1 MDEEHSGS
9 HWGVSSIN
17 GQLGGFDLS
26 TLQDLGDNWYTAE
39 PFGTYANGGNSV
51 PYSNFEL
58 YLMGLIPPE
67 EVEDIVLF
75 RGIAATA
82 GDFFDEHKWYADKK
96 ITVTI
101 EDIIEK
107 LGPRVPD
114 HTESQKEFRI
124 MTLVLTDEPLTEEEW
139 TYFSNQAKN
148 FEDKFSWAT
157 GNRASVKLGDLDNCT
172 IPSLNPC

>member
-1 MDEEHSGS
+1 
-9 HWGVSSIN
+9 
-17 GQLGGFDLS
+17 
-26 TLQDLGDNWYTAE
+26 
-39 PFGTYANGGNSV
+39 
-51 PYSNFEL
+51 
-58 YLMGLIPPE
+58 MGLIPPE